1 MAAEYKS
8 KHGSVRKTK
17 AELYMAFVDMRNFV
31 QMLPED
37 KKEGVRADYDSIEA
51 TVQGFTIGVRV
62 ARREPYSLIEFK
74 DNNAPFEFSVIFHF
88 DDGISPACTDF
99 WIEVS
104 AELNMMMKMMLG
116 GKIKE
121 GLDKIVDA
129 MVCQATN

>member
-8 KHGSVRKTK
+8 KHGSVHKSR

-31 QMLPED
+31 QMLPDD
-37 KKEGVRADYDSIEA
+37 KKESIKADYDTIEA

-74 DNNAPFEFSVIFHF
+74 DNNAPFEFNVIFHF
-88 DDGISPACTDF
+88 DEDISPARTDF

>member
-1 MAAEYKS
+1 MAAEYTS

-37 KKEGVRADYDSIEA
+37 KKEGVKADYDSIEA

-74 DNNAPFEFSVIFHF
+74 DNNAPFAFSVIFHF
-88 DDGISPACTDF
+88 DDGISPAYTDF

-104 AELNMMMKMMLG
+104 AKLNMMMKMMLG